1 MSNKISFKKS
11 QKNNYK
17 ITSHSLYPE
26 NKKIN
31 KTFFMGEANETDDN
45 PKNFVNN
52 EKSRKVRH
60 KKKRVNK
67 EPYNIK
73 NMKYNHEAK
82 EYSPNKEKL
91 KNKEKE
97 KEISQRKEEEEN
109 YKNEDN
115 IYSYEYLIQFETL
128 DISNQADLLTESL
141 LNHINEIEEKLKEN
155 DKKNKKYIKSKSNN
169 SICNTSISSSSSIIN
184 VSLETWGRKDYT
196 KEIKVAEENKI
207 KFKESDEI
215 DVIKKKLRE
224 LLNKLTKDNYEF
236 LKEEILEIIKDKI
249 ENQEK
254 FLDIF
259 FIKAIKEK
267 AYAELYAKLC
277 KYLNKVLPQRTNK
290 PKKEKAKSTCSVF
303 RDKLILKCKEI
314 IKIIN
319 YDEYIKEDDPQEKI
333 IKLKKLIL
341 GNANFITELVTIK
354 MLPVKVIPDCIDYLF
369 GRYEKDN
376 DKILKLIHLES
387 IILFTDKLG
396 TLIHSEKI
404 ITKQETIKLNK
415 QKIEEIIQKL
425 EIIKDDK
432 EIPGYIRYLIIN
444 LMEKKK
450 NNYKESQFEKYIKA
464 KSKQEVEEEFNNKN
478 KEEENDEEKK
488 KQEIYD
494 NIKKDLN
501 EYKDFLEYEG
511 TSENYNWNIITDLYD
526 IKLRNFDDI
535 LEGYIVSSG
544 DFIEQESNIKYAKD
558 YIKELVGF
566 YSATLNEEELVQIKK
581 RLFNLISIV
590 IDIAFETPKIYDIYA
605 YLIYILIEN
614 QILEKDE
621 MENTF
626 KNKLKKEGINMDIY
640 KKIEEYLKRYYQIIK
655 RKLNY

>member
-1 MSNKISFKKS
+1 
-11 QKNNYK
+11 
-17 ITSHSLYPE
+17 
-26 NKKIN
+26 
-31 KTFFMGEANETDDN
+31 
-45 PKNFVNN
+45 
-52 EKSRKVRH
+52 
-60 KKKRVNK
+60 
-67 EPYNIK
+67 
-73 NMKYNHEAK
+73 
-82 EYSPNKEKL
+82 
-91 KNKEKE
+91 
-97 KEISQRKEEEEN
+97 
-109 YKNEDN
+109 
-115 IYSYEYLIQFETL
+115 
-128 DISNQADLLTESL
+128 
-141 LNHINEIEEKLKEN
+141 
-155 DKKNKKYIKSKSNN
+155 
-169 SICNTSISSSSSIIN
+169 
-184 VSLETWGRKDYT
+184 
-196 KEIKVAEENKI
+196 
-207 KFKESDEI
+207 
-215 DVIKKKLRE
+215 
-224 LLNKLTKDNYEF
+224 
-236 LKEEILEIIKDKI
+236 
-249 ENQEK
+249 
-254 FLDIF
+254 
-259 FIKAIKEK
+259 
-267 AYAELYAKLC
+267 
-277 KYLNKVLPQRTNK
+277 
-290 PKKEKAKSTCSVF
+290 
-303 RDKLILKCKEI
+303 
-314 IKIIN
+314 
-319 YDEYIKEDDPQEKI
+319 
-333 IKLKKLIL
+333 
-341 GNANFITELVTIK
+341 
-354 MLPVKVIPDCIDYLF
+354 
-369 GRYEKDN
+369 
-376 DKILKLIHLES
+376 
-387 IILFTDKLG
+387 
-396 TLIHSEKI
+396 
-404 ITKQETIKLNK
+404 
-415 QKIEEIIQKL
+415 
-425 EIIKDDK
+425 
-432 EIPGYIRYLIIN
+432 
-444 LMEKKK
+444 MEKKK

>member
-1 MSNKISFKKS
+1 MSNKISFKKP
-11 QKNNYK
+11 QKNKYK
-17 ITSHSLYPE
+17 ITSYSLYPK
-26 NKKIN
+26 NKKRN
-31 KTFFMGEANETDDN
+31 KTFYVGEAYETNDN

-52 EKSRKVRH
+52 EKSKKVYHR
-60 KKKRVNK
+60 KKRANK
-67 EPYNIK
+67 ESYNIK
-73 NMKYNHEAK
+73 NMKNNYEAK

-91 KNKEKE
+91 KIQEI
-97 KEISQRKEEEEN
+97 EISQRDKEEEN

-115 IYSYEYLIQFETL
+115 IYSYEYLIQFEKL
-128 DISNQADLLTESL
+128 EISNQSDLLTESL
-141 LNHINEIEEKLKEN
+141 LTHINEIEEELKEN
-155 DKKNKKYIKSKSNN
+155 DKKNKKHIKSKSNN

-184 VSLETWGRKDYT
+184 ASLETWGRKDYT

-207 KFKESDEI
+207 KFKESDEK
-215 DVIKKKLRE
+215 DVIKKKSRE

-236 LKEEILEIIKDKI
+236 LKDEILEIIKDKI

-254 FLDIF
+254 FLDVF

-267 AYAELYAKLC
+267 AYVELYAKLC
-277 KYLNKVLPQRTNK
+277 KYLNKVLPQKTNK
-290 PKKEKAKSTCSVF
+290 PKKEKSKSKSTSSMF
-303 RDKLILKCKEI
+303 KDKLILKCKEI
-314 IKIIN
+314 IKVIN

-333 IKLKKLIL
+333 IKLKKIIL
-341 GNANFITELVTIK
+341 GNANFISELVTIK
-354 MLPVKVIPDCIDYLF
+354 MLSVRVITDCIDYLF
-369 GRYEKDN
+369 ERYGKDS

-396 TLIHSEKI
+396 TLIHSGKI

-425 EIIKDDK
+425 EKIKEDK

-444 LMEKKK
+444 LIEKKK
-450 NNYKESQFEKYIKA
+450 NNYKESQLEKYIKA

-478 KEEENDEEKK
+478 KEEENDEEKI
-488 KQEIYD
+488 KQEICD

-526 IKLRNFDDI
+526 IKLRSFDDI
-535 LEGYIVSSG
+535 LEGYIISSG
-544 DFIEQESNIKYAKD
+544 DFIEQESNIKYAKN
-558 YIKELVGF
+558 YINELVVF
-566 YSATLNEEELVQIKK
+566 YSKILNEEELVKLK
-581 RLFNLISIV
+581 NRLFSLISVV

-605 YLIYILIEN
+605 YVIYILIEN
-614 QILEKDE
+614 QILEKKE

-626 KNKLKKEGINMDIY
+626 KNKLKKEGINMDVY
-640 KKIEEYLKRYYQIIK
+640 KTIEEYLKGY
-655 RKLNY
+655 